1 VEFGKMS
8 LRGLVGIACVVAMT
22 AASAAQ
28 AVEYKIG
35 FVNTERILREA
46 APAKRAA
53 AKLEKEFSGRDVEIQ
68 RMSKQVR
75 DMQAYLEK
83 EGLALP
89 ESERRNKER
98 ELANLSRETQ
108 RAERQF
114 REDLNIRRNEE
125 TAGVQERAQRAI
137 QQIAESEKLDLILQE
152 AVWVSQ
158 RVDITDKVL
167 RALAD
172 K

>member
-1 VEFGKMS
+1 VNKGKS
-8 LRGLVGIACVVAMT
+8 FIRELTVLACVAG
-22 AASAAQ
+22 AALGMSVQAA
-28 AVEYKIG
+28 EYKIG

-53 AKLEKEFSGRDVEIQ
+53 AKLEKEFSGRDSELR
-68 RMSKQVR
+68 RMGKQVS
-75 DMQAYLEK
+75 DLQSYLEK
-83 EGLALP
+83 EGLTLP
-89 ESERRNKER
+89 EAERKNKER
-98 ELANLSRETQ
+98 ELANATRDYQ

-125 TAGVQERAQRAI
+125 TAGVQERAQKAI
-137 QQIAESEKLDLILQE
+137 QQIADAEKLDLILQE

-158 RVDITDKVL
+158 RIDITDKVL
-167 RALAD
+167 KALAD

>member
-1 VEFGKMS
+1 MRFSKS
-8 LRGLVGIACVVAMT
+8 SIRGIMWMAMT
-22 AASAAQ
+22 VALTAGGGALAA
-28 AVEYKIG
+28 EYKIG

-53 AKLEKEFSGRDVEIQ
+53 AKLEKEFSGRDVEMQ
-68 RMSKQVR
+68 RMAKQVR
-75 DMQAYLEK
+75 ELQAHLEK

-89 ESERRNKER
+89 ETERKNKER
-98 ELANLSRETQ
+98 ELANLSREYQ
-108 RAERQF
+108 RSERQF

-125 TAGVQERAQRAI
+125 TASVQERAQRAI
-137 QQIAESEKLDLILQE
+137 QQIAEAEKLDLILQE

-158 RVDITDKVL
+158 RIDITDKVL

>member
-1 VEFGKMS
+1 MKFGKRFV
-8 LRGLVGIACVVAMT
+8 RGFMCLAWVVAMT
-22 AASAAQ
+22 AGGGALAA
-28 AVEYKIG
+28 EYKIG

-53 AKLEKEFSGRDVEIQ
+53 AKLEKEFSGRDIELQ

-75 DMQAYLEK
+75 DLQTHLEK
-83 EGLALP
+83 EGLTLP
-89 ESERRNKER
+89 ETERKNKER
-98 ELANLSRETQ
+98 ELANLSREYQ

-137 QQIAESEKLDLILQE
+137 QQIADVEKLDLILQE

-158 RVDITDKVL
+158 RIDITDKVL

>member
-1 VEFGKMS
+1 MNWRKTVV
-8 LRGLVGIACVVAMT
+8 RGLG
-22 AASAAQ
+22 AASAAL
-28 AVEYKIG
+28 AMAASFGALAAEYKIG

-53 AKLEKEFSGRDVEIQ
+53 AKLEKEFSSRDAELQ

-75 DMQAYLEK
+75 DLQAYLEK

-89 ESERRNKER
+89 ETERKNKER
-98 ELANLSRETQ
+98 ELANLSREFQ
-108 RAERQF
+108 RADRQF

-125 TAGVQERAQRAI
+125 TASVQERAQRVI
-137 QQIAESEKLDLILQE
+137 QQIADAEKLDLILQE